1 MGAALVRN
9 RQPSWTIV
17 SGGLGSLVAQRL
29 GWSSMTALRAL
40 GMFCVAV
47 SPVAAAQSALTQGYG
62 ASHHLPHPTP
72 PHPAQDFAD
81 NDHKIERLGTA
92 DFSMVE
98 TTPVVW
104 KGKLLRFESVRGDY
118 VSAQLPPITRC
129 RLTVRAYTQGHEP
142 YPTRLTQPAKRL
154 RGAPD

>member
-1 MGAALVRN
+1 
-9 RQPSWTIV
+9 
-17 SGGLGSLVAQRL
+17 
-29 GWSSMTALRAL
+29 MTALRAL

-72 PHPAQDFAD
+72 PH
-81 NDHKIERLGTA
+81 KIERLGTA

-118 VSAQLPPITRC
+118 VSA
-129 RLTVRAYTQGHEP
+129 
-142 YPTRLTQPAKRL
+142 PAAS
-154 RGAPD
+154 GPHAAA